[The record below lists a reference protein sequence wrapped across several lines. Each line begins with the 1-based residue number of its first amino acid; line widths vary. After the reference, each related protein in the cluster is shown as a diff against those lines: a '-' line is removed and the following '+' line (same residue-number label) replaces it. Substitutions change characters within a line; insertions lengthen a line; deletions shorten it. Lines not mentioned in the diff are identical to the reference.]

1 MGRLLGWKLSALST
15 MKTWTTLTLEW
26 KVSYSDTSLRD
37 MCKILTPT
45 VIDRTELP
53 DIIEPP
59 LLHFFNNLI
68 KAI

>member
-1 MGRLLGWKLSALST
+1 

-59 LLHFFNNLI
+59 LLQFFNNLI